1 MSIDSKTLRK
11 VLRQIADLVA
21 DKAEQDSVFAEE
33 LVSLISLSDQP
44 TKSKTKS
51 VTRKDV
57 ESENDPDPF
66 KLFLSQG
73 VDGLQESLK
82 TLDIEQ
88 LRKIIRKHRFD
99 PSRTS
104 SKWKEE
110 DKERFIALISDRVKA
125 RCKQGDTF
133 RQYGS
138 QKT

>member
-51 VTRKDV
+51 VTGKDV
-57 ESENDPDPF
+57 ESENDPDLF

-73 VDGLQESLK
+73 IDGLQESLK
-82 TLDIEQ
+82 TFDVEQ

-99 PSRTS
+99 PSRIS

-110 DKERFIALISDRVKA
+110 DKDRFIALIGDRVEA

-133 RQYGS
+133 RQYSS